1 MYLSAIHVYFPYCF
15 TLYISECFF
24 RNKTFHTLFMYYCHQ
39 WISEYNYI
47 YQGRMNRGSCAHLP
61 LFKCVGEGGA
71 KNSPRQTHTHFWND
85 WKKQKHGVEILV
97 WKQKMCSE
105 SMFCLSVL
113 KILTPHFQVASWSSP
128 FLSTSKACLH
138 FLAHSYTS
146 VYERLNFKI
155 ASQKVAHTCV
165 HYFVFTDL
173 VFLTEKQQSV
183 LFVALLF
190 HVFCTMWLCRK
201 ISIFILEWFFFVCTF
216 DEYIIKLQVRQKKTY
231 QFW

>member
-1 MYLSAIHVYFPYCF
+1 
-15 TLYISECFF
+15 
-24 RNKTFHTLFMYYCHQ
+24 
-39 WISEYNYI
+39 
-47 YQGRMNRGSCAHLP
+47 
-61 LFKCVGEGGA
+61 
-71 KNSPRQTHTHFWND
+71 
-85 WKKQKHGVEILV
+85 
-97 WKQKMCSE
+97 MCSE

-113 KILTPHFQVASWSSP
+113 KILTPHFQVVSWSSP

-155 ASQKVAHTCV
+155 ASQKVAHACV

-173 VFLTEKQQSV
+173 VFLREKQQSV
-183 LFVALLF
+183 LFVTLLF

-216 DEYIIKLQVRQKKTY
+216 DEYIIKLQVRQKKPIKFDRIRQHLVSLARNRTPTSCQRQVCKKNVLPLYY
-231 QFW
+231 QGSI